1 MAIGIFKSL
10 WGMTGPLEQQLERI
24 ASAGYVGIECGITP
38 ENVKTLP
45 GLLQQYKLQWI
56 GMLFT
61 AGNTVQEHIASF
73 KEQSKA
79 VGDLGPLKVTAH
91 TSRDRFPMDDQFRFF
106 EAAADLESKMTFQIN
121 HETHRG
127 RPTYA
132 PWSTAAILQRFPS
145 IRICADFSHWVCVC
159 ESLLGDQKESLD
171 LAISRTRHI
180 HARVGY
186 EEGPQVTDP
195 SAPEYKK
202 HLERHLEWW
211 DGMVAAQSKSA
222 LVTITPEFGPP
233 GYQHTM
239 PHTNEPIGDL
249 WGICLWMA
257 EVLRKRYV

>member
-1 MAIGIFKSL
+1 MAIGLFKSL
-10 WGMTGPLEQQLERI
+10 WGMMGSLEPQLEKI
-24 ASAGYVGIECGITP
+24 AGAGYVGIECGVTP
-38 ENVKTLP
+38 ENQAVLP
-45 GLLQQYKLQWI
+45 GLLAKYKLKWI
-56 GMLFT
+56 GMIFT
-61 AGNTVQEHIASF
+61 EGNMVQEHVASF
-73 KEQSKA
+73 REQAKQ
-79 VGDLGPLKVTAH
+79 VGDMGPLKITAH
-91 TSRDRFPMDDQFRFF
+91 SSRDRFSMDDNFRFF
-106 EAAADLESKMTFQIN
+106 EAAADLESKTTVQIN

-132 PWSTAAILQRFPS
+132 PWSTAEILRRFPG
-145 IRICADFSHWVCVC
+145 IRLCSDFSHWVCVC
-159 ESLLGDQKESLD
+159 ESLLSDQKESLD

-195 SAPEYKK
+195 AAPEYKR

-211 DGMVAAQSKSA
+211 DAMVAAQAKA
-222 LVTITPEFGPP
+222 ELVTITPEFGPP